1 MKKFDEIANNEFLDV
16 DIVEILDTNDDVNNI
31 YSQIYAIPYD
41 VDILMDLFKN
51 NLIKF
56 NKCKFIIRYSTSED
70 EIYLF
75 KYDSKK
81 KQIILWLPVQIAIDE
96 YNNLAKLVVDFDKQD
111 DKDIFKV
118 NYDEFKYYDLDGNE
132 IPIQNN
138 VMFFKEAVNDIVHMF
153 IILLHAL
160 KYIIDY
166 NIDEPIIDRQ
176 CVVESEKIVRLV
188 CNNKY
193 IITGNETKN
202 C

>member
-1 MKKFDEIANNEFLDV
+1 MNLFDEIYKNEFLDAN
-16 DIVEILDTNDDVNNI
+16 IIEIADLDDTENNI
-31 YSQIYAIPYD
+31 YFQIYDTPYD

-56 NKCKFIIRYSTSED
+56 NKCKFNIRYSESED

-75 KYDSKK
+75 KYDNEK
-81 KQIILWLPVQIAIDE
+81 KQITIWIPSQTAINE
-96 YNNLAKLVVDFDKQD
+96 YNALVKLVIDFDKQD

-118 NYDEFKYYDLDGNE
+118 NYDEFKYYDLDANE
-132 IPIQNN
+132 IQIRNDA
-138 VMFFKEAVNDIVHMF
+138 MFFKDVINDAAHMF

-166 NIDEPIIDRQ
+166 NIDKPIIDRQ
-176 CVVESEKIVRLV
+176 CIIESEKIVRLI

-193 IITGNETKN
+193 VITGNENKN